1 MNISSGQTEDPEK
14 DVLTGSGTDSPFKC
28 SFLYSAQTP
37 VSLLSLWLLRSL
49 IQESGN
55 KAMSS
60 GPGRDTRA
68 GDKPSPGLAKQPRC
82 DVSDH
87 SNVLCPGGTQ
97 VLGEGGFLET
107 QVTPLNPLVKVLTAS
122 AEALNLVPEMQ

>member
-1 MNISSGQTEDPEK
+1 MCSQEVGQTAHLS
-14 DVLTGSGTDSPFKC
+14 VLSSILPRLQSD
-28 SFLYSAQTP
+28 
-37 VSLLSLWLLRSL
+37 LLSLWLLRSL